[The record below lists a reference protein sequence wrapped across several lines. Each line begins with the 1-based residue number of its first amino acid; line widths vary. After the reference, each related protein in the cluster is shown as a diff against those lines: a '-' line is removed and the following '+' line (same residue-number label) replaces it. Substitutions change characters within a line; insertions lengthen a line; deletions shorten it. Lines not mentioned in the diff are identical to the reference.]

1 MNKDEI
7 KEKFEKY
14 RLRVGIFLILGI
26 FLWVAIEGN
35 RTPAVK
41 KEAELGEKKEIEVGD
56 VGLKRYNGDDFR
68 LLVLAISEY
77 DEKGNIIHKETGEY
91 NADLSYREW
100 VMWNSDK
107 YAPFLTDRVDFY
119 YDHEYDENGNVIHT
133 TVRNSINDYSEEY
146 FFEYDESGKVVK
158 CKSIDCNTGEEEDFS
173 YEYDSSGNMTR
184 VKSHYAEKKFNV
196 SVFDK
201 DTYFKH
207 ENEDGFFNTKIGE
220 NIVLS
225 APSADLNKTFSG
237 SEELGIMRKLCER
250 ESDIPEDRVYPSFL
264 NSKDSRPEYK
274 YLLYLNYRDGEDVK
288 TEYYRVYTKEGY
300 NLYFGDT
307 RVPVRI
313 DGKVCFNGSNFSNRA
328 KRTLIDYYL
337 REDGT
342 VEKSIEYTGFREEV
356 ASYKMESRYDRVT
369 HRRYQIRTNIPESWN
384 YD

>member
-1 MNKDEI
+1 MNSKI
-7 KEKFEKY
+7 KELFEKY
-14 RLRVGIFLILGI
+14 RIPVGLVLICLL
-26 FLWVAIEGN
+26 FTYVIELDN

-41 KEAELGEKKEIEVGD
+41 REAELGEKKEVEVGD
-56 VGLKRYNGDDFR
+56 VGLKHCYGDDFR

-77 DEKGNIIHKETGEY
+77 DEKGNIIHKETGKY
-91 NADLSYREW
+91 DADLYDRGW

-107 YAPFLTDRVDFY
+107 YEPCLTDRGDIY
-119 YDHEYDENGNVIHT
+119 YDHEYDEKDKVIHT
-133 TVRNSINDYSEEY
+133 TVRNSINGEREEY

-158 CKSIDCNTGEEEDFS
+158 CKNIDCNTGEEEDFS
-173 YEYDSSGNMTR
+173 YEYDCSGNMTR

-207 ENEDGFFNTKIGE
+207 ENEDGFFNTKIEE

-225 APSADLNKTFSG
+225 APSANFNKTFSG
-237 SEELGIMRKLCER
+237 SEELGIMRKLCET
-250 ESDIPEDRVYPSFL
+250 ESDIPEDRVYPPFL
-264 NSKDSRPEYK
+264 NSKDSCPEYK

-288 TEYYRVYTKEGY
+288 TEYYRVYTEEGY

-313 DGKVCFNGSNFSNRA
+313 DGKVCFDGSNFSNRA

-369 HRRYQIRTNIPESWN
+369 HRRYQKRTNIPESWN